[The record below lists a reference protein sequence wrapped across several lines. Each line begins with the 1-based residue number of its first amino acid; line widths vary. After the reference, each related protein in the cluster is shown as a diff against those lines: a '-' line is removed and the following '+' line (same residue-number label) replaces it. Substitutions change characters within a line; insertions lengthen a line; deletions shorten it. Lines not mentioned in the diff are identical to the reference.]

1 MRSFS
6 SRGDSALEGGLAVN
20 RKDLLDIQSL
30 DPEEIYEILDTA
42 GPFKE
47 IFTRSVKRVPS
58 LRGKTVVNI
67 FFEPSTRTRTSF
79 ELAAKRLS
87 ADVINIASER
97 SSFVKGE
104 SLIDTFH
111 TLLAMKADLFVMRH
125 SYAGACHF
133 LSDRIPVPIINAGD
147 GAHAH
152 PTQALLDLFTIRENK
167 GKLAGLKV
175 AIIGDITFSRVA
187 RSNLWAL
194 KKVGADVHITGPAT
208 LLPKGL
214 EEMGAKVCRR
224 VEEALDGADVVYML
238 RIQKERQG
246 SHFFPTIRE
255 YYHLFG
261 LTPERLALA
270 KPDAIVMHPGP
281 MNRGV
286 EINDYVADSPASK
299 IHDQVTNGVAV
310 RMAVLFL
317 LATRQ
322 QTGEAGELLAAAGE

>member
-1 MRSFS
+1 M
-6 SRGDSALEGGLAVN
+6 D
-20 RKDLLDIQSL
+20 RKDLLDIESL
-30 DPEEIYEILDTA
+30 AAEEIHEILDTA
-42 GPFKE
+42 APFKE
-47 IFTRSVKRVPS
+47 IFMRSVKRVPS

-125 SYAGACHF
+125 SFAGACHF
-133 LSDRIPVPIINAGD
+133 LAERIPVPIINAGD

-167 GKLAGLKV
+167 GTLAGLEV
-175 AIIGDITFSRVA
+175 AIIGDISFSRVA
-187 RSNLWAL
+187 RSNIWAL
-194 KKVGADVHITGPAT
+194 TKMGANVRVTGPAT
-208 LLPKGL
+208 LLPRGI
-214 EEMGAKVCRR
+214 EQMGARVCRR
-224 VEEALDGADVVYML
+224 LEEALDGVDVVYML

-261 LTPERLALA
+261 LTPDRLALV

-286 EINDYVADSPASK
+286 EINDYVADGPAAR

-317 LATRQ
+317 LATPRRRDVA
-322 QTGEAGELLAAAGE
+322 EELAAAGE